1 MTSFQSSIIVIIKH
15 KFQEKKKLTKNRF
28 LILLSILFFLILLQH
43 DAEIVLPSYFHFRR
57 ASFFNF
63 HLVPNFRQYLPGANS
78 LTLLLPFKVLRPYER
93 NFRKT
98 SWMRIATSIRNFSA
112 EARPWWPSFSARG
125 HPLRSWHALIF
136 HFCDST
142 VARGWE
148 LDKTRRQCG
157 QRRGITFRLN

>member
-63 HLVPNFRQYLPGANS
+63 HLVPIFDSIFPAQTLSPSSFRSRFFALMNAI
-78 LTLLLPFKVLRPYER
+78 FER
-93 NFRKT
+93 
-98 SWMRIATSIRNFSA
+98 
-112 EARPWWPSFSARG
+112 
-125 HPLRSWHALIF
+125 
-136 HFCDST
+136 
-142 VARGWE
+142 
-148 LDKTRRQCG
+148 
-157 QRRGITFRLN
+157 RRGCGLQPRYETSPLKLGPGDPVFPRAAIR